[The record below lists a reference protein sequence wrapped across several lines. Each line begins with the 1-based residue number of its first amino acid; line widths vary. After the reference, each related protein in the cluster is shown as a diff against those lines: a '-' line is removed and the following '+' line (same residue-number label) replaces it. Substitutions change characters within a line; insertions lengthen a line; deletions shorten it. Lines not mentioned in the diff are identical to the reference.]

1 MRLVWLGGLVLLF
14 AFVASLVSKQQGGRL
29 LEEGWARAANVLPD
43 VKLGEL
49 ERTTPAYTTRI
60 FGVLPEPFRQK
71 LAAKTWAAVEV
82 MIFRSLLLCH
92 LTPAFLMSFVVG
104 SLEGSWARAS
114 QKSLIKMHSPMR
126 FSSALTTLGLIPVL
140 ALLWVAAPAAVSA
153 ALLVI
158 VLGTITIFG
167 TRNLIVHAPT
177 QF

>member
-14 AFVASLVSKQQGGRL
+14 ASVASLVSKGEGGRL
-29 LEEGWARAANVLPD
+29 LEESWATAANVLPD
-43 VKLGEL
+43 VELGNL
-49 ERTTPAYTTRI
+49 QRTTPAYTTRI

-82 MIFRSLLLCH
+82 MIFRSLLLWH

-114 QKSLIKMHSPMR
+114 QKTLIKMHSPMR

-140 ALLWVAAPAAVSA
+140 TLLWVATPAAVSA

>member
-1 MRLVWLGGLVLLF
+1 MRLVWIGGFVLLF
-14 AFVASLVSKQQGGRL
+14 ASVALLVSNGEGGRL

-49 ERTTPAYTTRI
+49 ERTTSAYTTRI
-60 FGVLPEPFRQK
+60 FGVFPEPFRQK

-82 MIFRSLLLCH
+82 MIFRSLLLWH

-140 ALLWVAAPAAVSA
+140 ALLWVAAPVALSA

-158 VLGTITIFG
+158 VLGTIAIFG

>member
-1 MRLVWLGGLVLLF
+1 
-14 AFVASLVSKQQGGRL
+14 
-29 LEEGWARAANVLPD
+29 
-43 VKLGEL
+43 
-49 ERTTPAYTTRI
+49 
-60 FGVLPEPFRQK
+60 
-71 LAAKTWAAVEV
+71 
-82 MIFRSLLLCH
+82 MIFRSLLLWH
-92 LTPAFLMSFVVG
+92 LTPAYLMSFVVG

-158 VLGTITIFG
+158 VLGTIAIFG

>member
-14 AFVASLVSKQQGGRL
+14 ASVASLVSKGEGGRL

-43 VKLGEL
+43 VELGEL
-49 ERTTPAYTTRI
+49 ELTTPAYTTRI
-60 FGVLPEPFRQK
+60 FRVLPEPFRQK
-71 LAAKTWAAVEV
+71 LAAKMWTAVEV
-82 MIFRSLLLCH
+82 MIFRSLLLWH

-114 QKSLIKMHSPMR
+114 QKTLIKMHSPMR

-140 ALLWVAAPAAVSA
+140 TLLWVAAPAAISA
-153 ALLVI
+153 APLIIL
-158 VLGTITIFG
+158 LGTIAIFG

>member
-1 MRLVWLGGLVLLF
+1 MRLVWIGGFVLLF
-14 AFVASLVSKQQGGRL
+14 AFAASLVSKQEGGRL

-49 ERTTPAYTTRI
+49 ERATPAYTTRI

-71 LAAKTWAAVEV
+71 LAGKTWAVVEL
-82 MIFRSLLLCH
+82 MIFRSLLLWH
-92 LTPAFLMSFVVG
+92 LTPAFLMSFIVG

-140 ALLWVAAPAAVSA
+140 ALLWVTAPVAVSA
-153 ALLVI
+153 ALLVL
-158 VLGTITIFG
+158 VLGTMAIFG
-167 TRNLIVHAPT
+167 TRDLIVHAPT